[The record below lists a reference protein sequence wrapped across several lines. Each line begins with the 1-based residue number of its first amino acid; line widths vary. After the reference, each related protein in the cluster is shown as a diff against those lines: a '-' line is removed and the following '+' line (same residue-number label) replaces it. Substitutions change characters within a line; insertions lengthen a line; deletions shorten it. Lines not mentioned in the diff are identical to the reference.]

1 MSLPKPMLRNIAS
14 NYLSRQVQIASV
26 LSVIG
31 GLTYWYGYLV
41 PRRDRINN
49 FYKYYD
55 PEAAAEE
62 ILANRRRREPELV
75 EERDKV
81 MAILERRQRE
91 REAKN

>member
-1 MSLPKPMLRNIAS
+1 MG
-14 NYLSRQVQIASV
+14 SV
-26 LSVIG
+26 LSLFGSLV
-31 GLTYWYGYLV
+31 YWYGYLV

-55 PEAAAEE
+55 PDAAAEE

-81 MAILERRQRE
+81 MAILERRQKE